1 MSDGT
6 LALSMLLFG
15 ILLVLM
21 GGFGNL
27 GDKPMLGGLVWLGLL
42 FGVVGLFF
50 AVEESLEA
58 S

>member
-1 MSDGT
+1 
-6 LALSMLLFG
+6 MLLFG